1 VKVFVAGATGV
12 VGRPLVAQLVERGHE
27 VTGMTR
33 SERGAEQLRGQGARA
48 AIADVFDE
56 QAVRAAVAEAAP
68 DALVHELA
76 DLPDSMNLRKLD
88 EFYAGLTRMRSEGT
102 RVLVGAVRAAGVGR
116 LVAQSIA
123 FLYAP
128 EGAAIKDED
137 ARVWHDAPGAFGK
150 AIAATMDLERQVTEA
165 GGVVLRYGWFYG
177 PGTYYAQDGHTAT
190 EVRARRQP
198 IVGRGDAIS
207 SFIHVEDAASATVA
221 AVEGEA
227 AGIFN
232 VVDDDPAPARDWLPA
247 FAEAV
252 GAKPPRRVPAFLA
265 KLVLP
270 KDLGVVATELRGAS
284 NARFKR
290 EFGWEPHY
298 ASWREGFRDGIQ
310 AGPYP

>member
-12 VGRPLVAQLVERGHE
+12 VGRPLVAQLVEHGHD

-33 SERGAEQLRGQGARA
+33 SEAGAEQLRGQGAKA

-56 QAVRAAVAEAAP
+56 GAVRAAVAEAAP
-68 DALVHELA
+68 DVLVHELA
-76 DLPDSMNLRKLD
+76 DLPDSMNLRKL
-88 EFYAGLTRMRSEGT
+88 
-102 RVLVGAVRAAGVGR
+102 
-116 LVAQSIA
+116 VAQSIA

-128 EGAAIKDED
+128 EGPAVKDED
-137 ARVWHDAPGAFGK
+137 ARVWDDAPGAFGK
-150 AIAATMDLERQVTEA
+150 AIAATMDLERQVTEV

-177 PGTYYAQDGHTAT
+177 PGTYYAQDGHTAN

-198 IVGRGDAIS
+198 IVGRGDATS
-207 SFIHVEDAASATVA
+207 SFIHVMDAASATVA

-227 AGIFN
+227 GGVFN
-232 VVDDDPAPARDWLPA
+232 VVDDEPAAARDWLPV

-265 KLVLP
+265 RLALP
-270 KDLGVVATELRGAS
+270 KDIGVLATDLRGAS

-290 EFGWEPHY
+290 EFGWEPRY
-298 ASWREGFRDGIQ
+298 ASWREGFREGL
-310 AGPYP
+310 